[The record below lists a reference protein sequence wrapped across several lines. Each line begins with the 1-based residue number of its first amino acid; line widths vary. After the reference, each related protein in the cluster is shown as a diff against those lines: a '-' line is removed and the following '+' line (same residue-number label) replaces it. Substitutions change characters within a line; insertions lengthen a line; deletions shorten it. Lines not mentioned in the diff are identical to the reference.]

1 MPPSNSPLS
10 FRDIRGAGDRAIANG
25 RGINISCADLGEANS
40 LRFKFYKMRMLDRQ
54 ENQKIYPQDHPL
66 HARSV
71 YDCLTA
77 YPAQKDD
84 GTIVL
89 SILVS
94 NAEALNE
101 RIEEL

>member
-10 FRDIRGAGDRAIANG
+10 FRDVRGAGDRAIANG
-25 RGINISCADLGEANS
+25 RGINITCVDLGEAHN
-40 LRFKFYKMRMLDRQ
+40 LRFKFYKMRMLDRK
-54 ENQKIYPQDHPL
+54 ENLKIYPQDHQL
-66 HARSV
+66 HGRSV

-77 YPAQKDD
+77 YPAERED

>member
-10 FRDIRGAGDRAIANG
+10 FRNIRAAGDRAIANG
-25 RGINISCADLGEANS
+25 RGINITCAGLGEAHS
-40 LRFKFYKMRMLDRQ
+40 MRFSFYQMRMLDRK
-54 ENQKIYPQDHPL
+54 ENLKIYPQDHAL
-66 HARSV
+66 HGRSI

-89 SILVS
+89 TILVS